1 VHVDSVLLTRKGCE
15 KFPAWQKNSAN
26 HPFFGHNREEAGGVS
41 RFVFIRPATRIPI
54 VKRILIAWLLVL
66 TVVAGAAHAQ
76 EALTDSM
83 GTTRSEITGLGR
95 FGHEWLLPFGSVLV
109 PGLGQ
114 WANGAVGDGFAFFG
128 AAFVGALIAAYNEDA
143 SLTGDSF
150 PRTRSAQVRELGLQ
164 LAGDAGLLSGYDS
177 FKLSLPKLQ
186 VGGHYEFIEKPT
198 PTSKAFAAPFRF
210 GFLKNKRTWIVLTIP
225 VAIVAAVAID
235 QRGVETLP
243 FKPHDAVYAAGVSYG
258 AGVTE
263 EAFFRGYL
271 FPVFH
276 ELSHERAWVSNPVQA
291 LLFGLA
297 HAGQVEVPVFQ
308 TIAGLYW
315 GWVVQKNDWDFQET
329 IFQHFWW
336 DAILI
341 TGALLL
347 DDGGDTRLSLAL
359 PTIRF

>member
-1 VHVDSVLLTRKGCE
+1 
-15 KFPAWQKNSAN
+15 
-26 HPFFGHNREEAGGVS
+26 
-41 RFVFIRPATRIPI
+41 
-54 VKRILIAWLLVL
+54 VKRTLIAWLLVL
-66 TVVAGAAHAQ
+66 AVFAGAARAQ
-76 EALTDSM
+76 DAPTHSAE
-83 GTTRSEITGLGR
+83 TTHSEVTGLGR
-95 FGHEWLLPFGSVLV
+95 FGHELLLPFGSVLV

-114 WANGAVGDGFAFFG
+114 WANGAVGEGFAFLG
-128 AAFVGALIAAYNEDA
+128 AAFTGALIAVHNEDA
-143 SLTGDSF
+143 SLTSDSF

-177 FKLSLPKLQ
+177 FKLSLPKLK
-186 VGGHYEFIEKPT
+186 VGGHYEFIDKPT
-198 PTSKAFAAPFRF
+198 PTSKAFTAPFKF
-210 GFLKNKRTWIVLTIP
+210 NFLKNKRTWIALTIP

-235 QRGVETLP
+235 RRGADTVP
-243 FKPHDAVYAAGVSYG
+243 FRPHDAVYAGGVSYG

-276 ELSHERAWVSNPVQA
+276 ELSHERAWVSNPAQA

-297 HAGQVEVPVFQ
+297 HAGQVEVPIFQ

-315 GWVVQKNDWDFQET
+315 GWVVQKNDWDFKET

-336 DAILI
+336 DTILI

-347 DDGGDTRLSLAL
+347 DDGGDTRVSVAL
-359 PTIRF
+359 PTFRF